1 MQEQLQQYDEIV
13 ARHQAAYAAFK
24 AVYTQKTPPPVREQV
39 ERDDALVIVALVVM
53 VIASVIV
60 SASHTIPV
68 FTKSIYADI
77 ATLTFLQ
84 TVVVIVVALA
94 AFAMLEVGIVALA
107 YVLVKDQFKR
117 HPDRHVNVQVYIRAG
132 LVLAFVVAVM
142 ANVYSVV
149 GGTLDDEQKGYAL
162 WQGFQLLI
170 DVLVGISAPVLAFIS
185 GDVLAMQGVAALQQ
199 RRAVETRYQ
208 VDLATWNENLNASW
222 NAQKA
227 RWGVKVDVS
236 VDRLPSNGQTD
247 TPRALSDVSVLS
259 ASEQT
264 DRQTVSRAGYGHTR
278 TPDGQAKV
286 IEYLNANP
294 EHASLPSRKLA
305 EMVGVGHDTANKGRN
320 AWQVM
325 QADEGQG
332 A

>member
-77 ATLTFLQ
+77 TTLNFLQ

-149 GGTLDDEQKGYAL
+149 GGTLNDEQKGYVL
-162 WQGFQLLI
+162 WQGFQLVI
-170 DVLVGISAPVLAFIS
+170 NVMVGISAPVLAFIS

-199 RRAVETRYQ
+199 RRAVEMRYHA
-208 VDLATWNENLNASW
+208 DLNAWNENLNASW

-236 VDRLPSNGQTD
+236 VDRLPAEQPSAVHSLNSLNEQRTNEHSSPFSLNSANGYSKQMD
-247 TPRALSDVSVLS
+247 ARSV
-259 ASEQT
+259 AREFFE
-264 DRQTVSRAGYGHTR
+264 RH
-278 TPDGQAKV
+278 
-286 IEYLNANP
+286 P
-294 EHASLPSRKLA
+294 EHLTARLDDLVAMIEGETGVK
-305 EMVGVGHDTANKGRN
+305 VGRTSIHNVRRGI
-320 AWQVM
+320 
-325 QADEGQG
+325 QAGKE